1 MFCGK
6 FSKIHLAKKGNHF
19 IQEILLRKNINEPPI
34 RRNQSF
40 KKIFTFLYFFNTS
53 LLLLIFLQIT
63 DPFTY
68 NLIELKYLLDFTR
81 LMAAELSFSIGN
93 WQLKNKK
100 KHLK

>member
-34 RRNQSF
+34 RKNQSF
-40 KKIFTFLYFFNTS
+40 KKILTFLYFFNTS

-63 DPFTY
+63 DPFIGFYSINGCGTFIFY
-68 NLIELKYLLDFTR
+68 RQLAIKKQEKTLKISTVIFLF
-81 LMAAELSFSIGN
+81 
-93 WQLKNKK
+93 
-100 KHLK
+100 